1 MDNKNLSG
9 KDIFFGLLI
18 GVASIYF
25 AATWNSSNSE
35 SKVDNELQ
43 THEQEVQ
50 AQRIEEQ
57 ARKQKEEREW
67 AEFKAKADA
76 EEAERIAN
84 EKAQEDAEKNKP
96 ENVKLVK
103 NFTRD
108 LKAYINSRTRVWT
121 FKHIEVENV
130 SYQAIN
136 LKLKY
141 DDSIKAQGLGPD
153 EARDLVR
160 FMLKEAQKYG
170 KNPSDGDTAFRV
182 LINSK
187 AQGETKVHEYSL
199 GVVSYNPAFDQIEFT
214 STEELVRDGINDFKK
229 QYGVE

>member
-18 GVASIYF
+18 GIAGIYV
-25 AATWNSSNSE
+25 AATWDSNGNKE
-35 SKVDNELQ
+35 SVQELAIQQQ
-43 THEQEVQ
+43 TKEQEN
-50 AQRIEEQ
+50 
-57 ARKQKEEREW
+57 KQSEDKKW

-76 EEAERIAN
+76 EEAERIAT
-84 EKAQEDAEKNKP
+84 EKAKENSEKSKP
-96 ENVKLVK
+96 ENVKFVK
-103 NFTRD
+103 NFTHD
-108 LKAYINSRTRVWT
+108 LKAYINSRTRVWA

-153 EARDLVR
+153 EAGDLVR

-170 KNPSDGDTAFRV
+170 KTPSDGDTAFRV

-187 AQGETKVHEYSL
+187 AQGETTVHEYSL

-214 STEELVRDGINDFKK
+214 STEELIRDGVNDFKAK
-229 QYGVE
+229 YGITNN

>member
-1 MDNKNLSG
+1 MLIAIAVVIG
-9 KDIFFGLLI
+9 GIFI
-18 GVASIYF
+18 
-25 AATWNSSNSE
+25 AATWVADNSGSDKNIA
-35 SKVDNELQ
+35 L
-43 THEQEVQ
+43 Q
-50 AQRIEEQ
+50 AQQNEDQMI
-57 ARKQKEEREW
+57 KQKEEREW
-67 AEFKAKADA
+67 AEYKAKADA
-76 EEAERIAN
+76 DEAERIAN
-84 EKAQEDAEKNKP
+84 EKAHEDAKKNKP

-130 SYQAIN
+130 SYEAIN

-182 LINSK
+182 LINTK

-214 STEELVRDGINDFKK
+214 SAEELIRDGVNDFKA
-229 QYGVE
+229 QYGISNN